1 MLPQQLCGKHDIW
14 HNFQDEKYFKKKNWN
29 VVALAQ
35 LKYSRDI
42 LHTQISKK
50 LENILNKLLKKL
62 AVYVLHQIDV
72 RPLKDTTTHLSMF
85 PNKEEWSRENEL
97 IQERSRDVPDVVD
110 KTRLLSCLFVQNI
123 TYLLGMSDVT
133 TISNDQGNILQNRCY
148 NNIKRSGKYSS
159 DFMQN
164 FTEKNMSIAV

>member
-110 KTRLLSCLFVQNI
+110 KNKTAFSFVLYKR
-123 TYLLGMSDVT
+123 YLVGTSDVT
-133 TISNDQGNILQNRCY
+133 TISNDWGNILQ
-148 NNIKRSGKYSS
+148 ISHK
-159 DFMQN
+159 
-164 FTEKNMSIAV
+164 TLLEKKMSIAV